1 MDAIMN
7 GLQWFVNLGASV
19 MLPILL
25 FVFALILGIKPS
37 KAFKAG
43 LTIGIGF
50 IGLNLVIGVLTKN
63 LGPASQAMVKN
74 FGLHLATIDIGWP
87 AASAIAY
94 GTVLG
99 GLAIPV
105 GVITNVILLLLGL
118 TKTLDVDVW
127 NYWHIAFTGSLIYV
141 VSHNFAL
148 GLFTMVVHVMIIY
161 LLADM
166 AAPIVQK
173 QYGLEGVSFPQG
185 ASAPGYLLALPI
197 NWLLDRIP
205 GINKIKITP
214 ETIQKKMGIFG
225 DSSVMGLI
233 IGIVIGILAR
243 YPISKILQLGVST
256 AAVLVLMPRMVSL
269 LMEGLA
275 PISEGANKF
284 VSSKFPGRDLY
295 IGMDS
300 ALATG
305 NSTVLSSSLILVP
318 ITLFLSVILP
328 GNNVL
333 PFGDLATIVYMIAV
347 IAAVCRGDIFRTII
361 TGSINIIVSLY
372 IASWVAPLVTGA
384 AKVAKF
390 NLQGNS
396 SISVLSDGGVW
407 TTWLI
412 VGLGKL
418 ISWGGIGLIG
428 LVTLTLMIWLN
439 KFHNNSKITI
449 KNA

>member
-1 MDAIMN
+1 MDAITN

-25 FVFALILGIKPS
+25 FIFALILKIKPG

-63 LGPASQAMVKN
+63 LGPAAQAMVKN
-74 FGLHLATIDIGWP
+74 FGLHLGTIDIGWP

-99 GLAIPV
+99 SLAIPV
-105 GVITNVILLLLGL
+105 GVLTNVVLLLFGL

-127 NYWHIAFTGSLIYV
+127 NYWHIAFTGSLVYI
-141 VSHNFAL
+141 VSDSFAL

-166 AAPIVQK
+166 SAPAVQK
-173 QYGLEGVSFPQG
+173 QYGLKGISFPQG
-185 ASAPGYLLALPI
+185 ASTPGFLLALPL
-197 NWLLDRIP
+197 NWIMDRIP
-205 GINKIKITP
+205 GINRIKLTP
-214 ETIQKKMGIFG
+214 KTIQKRMGIFG
-225 DSSVMGLI
+225 DSSVMGLLIGLI
-233 IGIVIGILAR
+233 IGVLAK
-243 YPISKILQLGVST
+243 YSIAKTLQLGVST

-269 LMEGLA
+269 LMEGLS

-284 VSSKFPGRDLY
+284 VKSRFPGRDLY

-300 ALATG
+300 ALAAG
-305 NSTVLSSSLILVP
+305 NSTVLSSALILVP
-318 ITLFLSVILP
+318 LTLLISVILP
-328 GNNVL
+328 GNHVL
-333 PFGDLATIVYMIAV
+333 PFGDLATLPYMIA
-347 IAAVCRGDIFRTII
+347 IMAAVFGGDIFRTII
-361 TGSINIIVSLY
+361 GGIVDVVASLY
-372 IASWVAPLVTGA
+372 IASWVAPLVTASAKA
-384 AKVAKF
+384 ANF

-407 TTWLI
+407 PTWLI
-412 VGLGKL
+412 VGLGK
-418 ISWGGIGLIG
+418 IM
-428 LVTLTLMIWLN
+428 T
-439 KFHNNSKITI
+439 
-449 KNA
+449 